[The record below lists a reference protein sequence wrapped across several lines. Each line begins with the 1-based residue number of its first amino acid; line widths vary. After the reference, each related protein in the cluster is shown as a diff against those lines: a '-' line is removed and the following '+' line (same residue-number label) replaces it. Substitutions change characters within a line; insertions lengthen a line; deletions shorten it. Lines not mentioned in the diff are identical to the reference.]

1 MPPSDPRFFQ
11 EAWSI
16 ELASAPHL
24 KFHRVEPTN
33 RTLLAT
39 WGKLVARHSRSAQA
53 PEGNEAAIAAQAAQ
67 AILTLSKRFNE
78 AFTAHHVLDVLVEVD
93 GQAAG
98 RGAVVQIQEEPPLA
112 NIGISLAPEARGRGV
127 GKALMRVL
135 LRLSNEV
142 DVGIIQAGTMKE
154 NTAMRALARSLGLE
168 ETDEVKVAPGRGV
181 VAEVLYKNIPREKW
195 LDLEMDVSFL
205 GPLEPVPIEEE
216 VEIKDGKKAKEE
228 IKDS

>member
-1 MPPSDPRFFQ
+1 MPPSDPRFFT

-24 KFHRVEPTN
+24 KFHRMEPTN
-33 RTLLAT
+33 HTLLAT
-39 WGKLVARHSRSAQA
+39 WTKLLTNNSPGAGTPA
-53 PEGNEAAIAAQAAQ
+53 GDEAALAAQAAQ
-67 AILTLSKRFNE
+67 ATLTLSKRFNQ
-78 AFTAHHVLDVLVEVD
+78 AFTAHQALEVLVEVD

-98 RGAVVQIQEEPPLA
+98 RGAVVQIQEDPPLA

-168 ETDEVKVAPGRGV
+168 ETEEVKIAPGRGV
-181 VAEVLYKNIPREKW
+181 VAEVLFKNIPRENW
-195 LDLEMDVSFL
+195 MGLEMDVSFL
-205 GPLEPVPIEEE
+205 GRLEPVLIEEE
-216 VEIKDGKKAKEE
+216 VEIKDGKKTEE
-228 IKDS
+228 ETKDS